1 MASLLCTIFI
11 LSLVFLDEA
20 AKCDPPLEQKEL
32 KTIWYSALKFFR
44 SKVKTQPGYVEPD
57 EYNSDFR
64 AGCLKP
70 DDYSDIGQAKML
82 CREYGDE
89 LRYSD
94 ATDYL
99 RYDGDSWIEEKQ
111 LAVGAMEEFLDL

>member
-1 MASLLCTIFI
+1 M
-11 LSLVFLDEA
+11 FLDEA
-20 AKCDPPLEQKEL
+20 AKCDPPLEKEEL

-70 DDYSDIGQAKML
+70 DDYSDIGQANML
-82 CREYGDE
+82 CKEYGDE

-99 RYDGDSWIEEKQ
+99 RYDGDSWIEEKP
-111 LAVGAMEEFLDL
+111 ACGWRNGRISGSAACGCPGIC